1 MEVRPHVCLCR
12 LLVAVLLCW
21 MPVPVSAQSLADA
34 ARRTEE
40 QRLQAPADTQ
50 SFTDRDLITSGI
62 AVGNREAL
70 NLVLTLPLLQQYS
83 SARTALLRA
92 MVQSPD
98 LARQVLGAMGRAG
111 RRGVDGLEHEYA
123 MIPLAVDAI
132 RAGQLDVHSYT
143 VIEAAF
149 MIAVGVLA
157 GKLSM
162 PDTAGATVATN
173 VAFLESRKQ
182 DVTLLLKGV
191 TSLEDQLAR
200 SLHEANQPR

>member
-1 MEVRPHVCLCR
+1 
-12 LLVAVLLCW
+12 
-21 MPVPVSAQSLADA
+21 
-34 ARRTEE
+34 
-40 QRLQAPADTQ
+40 
-50 SFTDRDLITSGI
+50 
-62 AVGNREAL
+62 
-70 NLVLTLPLLQQYS
+70 
-83 SARTALLRA
+83 